1 MSNSDLV
8 VSSGPAV
15 LKVVLQLKR
24 VGQVWQDVNIY
35 CKAMGTLLKTAAS
48 ELISRI
54 LALEDL
60 LRGRQHTARPVC
72 AYSGAFEHLDKQAL
86 QLVKGKVTNQWMA
99 MMN

>member
-1 MSNSDLV
+1 MTHLL
-8 VSSGPAV
+8 P
-15 LKVVLQLKR
+15 LEVVLQLKR

-72 AYSGAFEHLDKQAL
+72 AYSGAFEVSAGFPNTKADFNLNEWDNNSDAKRGLTL
-86 QLVKGKVTNQWMA
+86 QL
-99 MMN
+99 